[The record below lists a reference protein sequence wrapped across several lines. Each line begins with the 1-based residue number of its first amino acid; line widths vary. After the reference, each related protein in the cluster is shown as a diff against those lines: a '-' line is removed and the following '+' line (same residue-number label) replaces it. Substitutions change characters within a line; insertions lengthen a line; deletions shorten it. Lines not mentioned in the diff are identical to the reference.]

1 MDEIMDQ
8 QLNIEIQIE
17 KINDNSGMMSPT
29 KEELENA
36 RDNLKKI
43 YSECQDK
50 IKFIEAKKVI
60 I

>member
-1 MDEIMDQ
+1 MDQ